1 MTKLFIIHG
10 WTYSIK
16 PWTKTVELL
25 SASGIEVVQLRVP
38 GLTSPSLDVWTI
50 DGYVTWLEN
59 ELKGEKNPI
68 VLGHSNGGRIA
79 MHYLEKHPGAFKQLI
94 LLASAG
100 VEVDSEKLSSKRKIL
115 RLASKGLSPLKHI
128 PGAKKV
134 VYRLLGSDYNAAPPN
149 MKKTLA
155 NMLASDR
162 TFDPSFI
169 TIPTNILW
177 GKADRTTPLKMGEK
191 LHRLIKPSTLEV
203 HDTWAHAPYIT
214 HPDEL
219 ATSLQQIIGIIK

>member
-10 WTYSIK
+10 WTYTIT
-16 PWTKTVELL
+16 PWAKTVEQLR
-25 SASGIEVVQLRVP
+25 ASGIEIVQLKVP
-38 GLTSPSLDVWTI
+38 GLTSQSDKVWTI
-50 DGYVTWLEN
+50 DDYVTWLEG
-59 ELKGEKNPI
+59 ELKDEKNPV

-79 MHYLEKHPGAFKQLI
+79 MHYLEKHPGSFMQLI

-100 VEVDSEKLSSKRKIL
+100 VEVDSEKLSTKRKIL
-115 RLASKGLSPLKHI
+115 RLASKGLAPLKHV
-128 PGAKKV
+128 PGAKKI

-169 TIPTNILW
+169 TTPTAILW
-177 GKADRTTPLKMGEK
+177 GRIDRITPLNMGKK
-191 LHRLIKPSTLEV
+191 LHKLIKQSTFEV
-203 HDTWAHAPYIT
+203 HDAWAHAPYIT
-214 HPDEL
+214 HPSEL
-219 ATSLQQIIGIIK
+219 ADSIQQIIRRIK